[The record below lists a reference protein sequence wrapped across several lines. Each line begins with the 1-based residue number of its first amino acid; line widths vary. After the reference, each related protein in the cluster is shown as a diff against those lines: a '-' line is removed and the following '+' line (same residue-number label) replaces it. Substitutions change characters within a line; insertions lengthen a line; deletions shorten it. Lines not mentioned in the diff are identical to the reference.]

1 MSSHGRA
8 FLLTY
13 MTGNDM
19 LTDSYSATKNILGD
33 MGNVYEDSQLLNF
46 SLVCLTNTKFFV
58 NLFQSRR
65 GIRMM
70 LPSETSTCEN

>member
-1 MSSHGRA
+1 
-8 FLLTY
+8 
-13 MTGNDM
+13 M

-58 NLFQSRR
+58 NLFSK
-65 GIRMM
+65 
-70 LPSETSTCEN
+70 S